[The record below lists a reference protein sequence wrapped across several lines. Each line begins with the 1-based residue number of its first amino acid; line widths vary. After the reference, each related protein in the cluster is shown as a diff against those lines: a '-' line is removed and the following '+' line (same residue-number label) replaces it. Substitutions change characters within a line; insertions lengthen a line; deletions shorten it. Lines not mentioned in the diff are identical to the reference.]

1 MRFIIAT
8 KEEHR
13 KFSAIIEEMVQKKRM
28 PYMDAIL
35 LHCEETGFE
44 VEIAATLLTTPLKS
58 KISDEAQA
66 ANMIKKVNKLFI

>member
-1 MRFIIAT
+1 MAT
-8 KEEHR
+8 KEEQR

-44 VEIAATLLTTPLKS
+44 VEIAATLLTAPIKAKS
-58 KISDEAQA
+58 SDEAQA
-66 ANMIKKVNKLFI
+66 ANMIKKVNKVPL

>member
-1 MRFIIAT
+1 
-8 KEEHR
+8 
-13 KFSAIIEEMVQKKRM
+13 
-28 PYMDAIL
+28 MDAVL
-35 LHCEETGFE
+35 LHCQETGFE